1 MISVKNLSLRKSKTF
16 GHFFTPRGCEGQIR
30 SSHGNWL
37 REQLMRFIVL
47 DRIRVWKMTLC
58 SVHVVFSSFAEVAVL
73 IVVVF
78 VIMCLVVVLLFFFIL
93 LASFFFNFCFFPASF
108 CFLCVSP
115 SYSFLYVFV
124 LAMPC
129 ILHYYVLRVGLC
141 WVVPPCHQRK
151 VPQTSVLIAKPQKII
166 SYSYDPKYQL

>member
-78 VIMCLVVVLLFFFIL
+78 VIMCLVVVLLFF
-93 LASFFFNFCFFPASF
+93 SF
-108 CFLCVSP
+108 CWHHFSLTSVFFLLLSVS
-115 SYSFLYVFV
+115 YVFLLLIRFCMFLFLLCLAFCTTMCCV
-124 LAMPC
+124 LGC
-129 ILHYYVLRVGLC
+129 VGLFPL
-141 WVVPPCHQRK
+141 VIKGKSSRK
-151 VPQTSVLIAKPQKII
+151 LQ
-166 SYSYDPKYQL
+166 Y

>member
-1 MISVKNLSLRKSKTF
+1 VISVKNLSLRKSKTF

-78 VIMCLVVVLLFFFIL
+78 VIMCLVVVLLFF
-93 LASFFFNFCFFPASF
+93 SFCWHHFSLTSVFFCFFLFPM
-108 CFLCVSP
+108 CF
-115 SYSFLYVFV
+115 SFLFVFV
-124 LAMPC
+124 CFCSCYA
-129 ILHYYVLRVGLC
+129 LHFALLCAAC
-141 WVVPPCHQRK
+141 WVVLGCSPLSSKESRPANFSTDCE
-151 VPQTSVLIAKPQKII
+151 TSKNHIL
-166 SYSYDPKYQL
+166 QL